1 MTKEQTTQTSQIS
14 IGTQLAEDHLQP
26 QHKMATANFSNPPS
40 DYVSKIL
47 TEKRKAKKPLME
59 KMRRARIN
67 DSLNELKLLI
77 LEALN
82 KDASRYSKM
91 EKADVLEMTV
101 HYLRELKRR
110 EQKQKV
116 MDPTEYRAR
125 YVQCAAE
132 FTRKMTSSRCQG
144 NNTNTSVAAMPVYS
158 TETLRYMS
166 PLQPAMIPFPSPP
179 PSPLHVSP
187 VLSGSTS
194 LTRDI
199 RPESPVLTG
208 MRRDTRFISSQ
219 EPKLGS
225 PAQGALFWRPW

>member
-1 MTKEQTTQTSQIS
+1 
-14 IGTQLAEDHLQP
+14 
-26 QHKMATANFSNPPS
+26 
-40 DYVSKIL
+40 
-47 TEKRKAKKPLME
+47 
-59 KMRRARIN
+59 
-67 DSLNELKLLI
+67 
-77 LEALN
+77 
-82 KDASRYSKM
+82 
-91 EKADVLEMTV
+91 
-101 HYLRELKRR
+101 
-110 EQKQKV
+110 
-116 MDPTEYRAR
+116 MDPTEYRAS

-132 FTRKMTSSRCQG
+132 FTRKITSSRCQG

-199 RPESPVLTG
+199 RPESPVLTS